1 MQSKMSGGP
10 GENPGNQRRVK
21 WQEVQERTLINRLR
35 KRNLQNKLWGK
46 KQTER

>member
-1 MQSKMSGGP
+1 MQSKMAGGP